1 MMECY
6 AMRIHVLSTVIVLSA
21 LSGPGCSQKPSS
33 EAPLADQMKA
43 LVSDDGR
50 TISFPG
56 GSPGLAQIGSSPVK
70 KGKAILSVSAP
81 ARIVATISSSVTEKE
96 RIVLFES
103 SDVTSLYSS
112 YRQARANSERT
123 QRNLVRIKDMFE
135 NQAATGRDV
144 NEAENEVSTA
154 RASMVEMEGRLRAL
168 GFNPVEL
175 EAAPINSVWLI
186 ADVPE
191 TEMNQVQRGESV
203 VITFNAFPQSV
214 YHGRGDAV
222 GDIVDP
228 VTRTVKVRVSV
239 QNDRSHL
246 LPGMFARVTFGQK
259 QESAIIL
266 PLSAVVTVEGK
277 DHVFVESAPGEFRRR
292 EVVLVNSTG
301 TEVVVLKGLED
312 NERVVTRG
320 TMLLKGLSFGY

>member
-1 MMECY
+1 MMESD
-6 AMRIHVLSTVIVLSA
+6 AMNLRLLLTLIAVAAA
-21 LSGPGCSQKPSS
+21 LCAGCTEKPAS
-33 EAPLADQMKA
+33 ESPMTDQRKA
-43 LVSDDGR
+43 VVSDDGR
-50 TISFPG
+50 AISFPE
-56 GSPGLAQIGSSPVK
+56 GSPGLAQIGASPVK
-70 KGKAILSVSAP
+70 KGRATLSVSAP
-81 ARIVATISSSVTEKE
+81 ARIVATISASMTEKD

-103 SDVTSLYSS
+103 ADVTSLYSS
-112 YRQARANSERT
+112 YRQARSNNERAE
-123 QRNLVRIKDMFE
+123 RNLVRIKDMYD

-144 NEAENEVSTA
+144 NEAENDASTA

-175 EAAPINSVWLI
+175 EAVPVNSVWLI
-186 ADVPE
+186 VDVPE
-191 TEMNQVQRGESV
+191 TEMNQVQRGETV
-203 VITFNAFPQSV
+203 AITFNAFPQTV
-214 YHGRGDAV
+214 YHGRADAL

-239 QNDRSHL
+239 QNERARL
-246 LPGMFARVTFGQK
+246 LPGMFARVTFGQE

-277 DHVFVESAPGEFRRR
+277 DHVFVESGPGQYRRR

-312 NERVVTRG
+312 SERVVTRG